1 MPHIHVQTTMDLT
14 CLYSTVKNIS
24 GGKMKFGFLPPHGR
38 EVNSDTE
45 FTVFGNVL
53 DAVANGF
60 DRACSQR
67 NIAGLERAIDQGKL
81 EIMNTPAPILKDA
94 TLTAAGGFMIVLDNG
109 TLGVDDPCWESTA

>member
-1 MPHIHVQTTMDLT
+1 MAYTHDLT

-24 GGKMKFGFLPPHGR
+24 GGTLKFGFLPPHGR
-38 EVNSDTE
+38 SLADDGE
-45 FTVFGNVL
+45 FTVFGNIL

-60 DRACSQR
+60 DRATSR
-67 NIAGLERAIDQGKL
+67 RSILAFESAIDTGKL
-81 EIMNTPAPILKDA
+81 EVVNTPAPILKDA